1 MEEDKPFSKQIQV
14 DYKTLRKQQMYHLAA
29 AFVIAAALVG
39 AGIILGRINMLFL
52 VLLSPGLIL
61 FTFWI
66 VVFPWSLLSMRNMLK
81 SVEFNPEEGIIKLNG
96 ETYKVVADNLY
107 LKFDDGIQKFTPFG
121 DINLNVI
128 NDDKKVVRAYSA
140 VFVLAFSAIVLVFL
154 EALKQYDSVN
164 RVQEEYE
171 DSFGVVRIEFPADSI
186 RNEFYKTGT
195 LILGITLVACIMSS
209 LPDSFY
215 DDEFLL
221 QMVGFLRFL
230 TYPVTILGLLYV
242 GSFYLTYRKLAKK
255 IEIRDGLIKIND
267 TVFEKNGIKRISTL
281 NSTVTPGYDG
291 EAESWIFINYNGLMH
306 RFYLGQAKNGKCL
319 EPRRK
324 LFNAIDKIFGKPE
337 G

>member
-14 DYKTLRKQQMYHLAA
+14 DYKTLRKQQLYHLAA

-52 VLLSPGLIL
+52 VLVSPGLIL

-121 DINLNVI
+121 GINLNVI
-128 NDDKKVVRAYSA
+128 NDDKKVVRAYYA
-140 VFVLAFSAIVLVFL
+140 GPVLSKYGSEIRKAIELSVLVFL

-171 DSFGVVRIEFPADSI
+171 DS
-186 RNEFYKTGT
+186 
-195 LILGITLVACIMSS
+195 VACIMSS

-267 TVFEKNGIKRISTL
+267 TVFEKPGIKRISTL